1 MPPIGRQKQAR
12 SAWPRLWIA
21 TEHLAEMDGIKDES
35 RADLVEVGMIQN
47 IRGLNTEL
55 NALPLIK
62 VSGFEQ

>member
-1 MPPIGRQKQAR
+1 
-12 SAWPRLWIA
+12 
-21 TEHLAEMDGIKDES
+21 MDGIKDES